1 MTGSFRS
8 LKSSMQ
14 QHMYALSRPARLSEV
29 SEQYRAP
36 DPQEFLSVSANKA
49 GLLSFL
55 CETPSKEEQ
64 LVPTMGLSCLYLG
77 GDFKEESKS
86 ILATQGSVTDV
97 SDLEST
103 QLEAD
108 TRVILHI
115 VSRMKT
121 WNE

>member
-1 MTGSFRS
+1 
-8 LKSSMQ
+8 
-14 QHMYALSRPARLSEV
+14 MYALSQPARLSEV
-29 SEQYRAP
+29 SQQYRAP

-49 GLLSFL
+49 GLLSVL

-97 SDLEST
+97 SDLGST
-103 QLEAD
+103 QQEAD
-108 TRVILHI
+108 TRVIIHTL
-115 VSRMKT
+115 SRMKT

>member
-8 LKSSMQ
+8 LKSSAQ
-14 QHMYALSRPARLSEV
+14 QHLYALSRPARLSEV

-36 DPQEFLSVSANKA
+36 DPQEFLSVLAKKA

-77 GDFKEESKS
+77 SDFKEESKS
-86 ILATQGSVTDV
+86 ILATQGCHRCV
-97 SDLEST
+97 
-103 QLEAD
+103 
-108 TRVILHI
+108 
-115 VSRMKT
+115 
-121 WNE
+121 

>member
-1 MTGSFRS
+1 
-8 LKSSMQ
+8 
-14 QHMYALSRPARLSEV
+14 MYALSRPTRLSEV
-29 SEQYRAP
+29 SEQYRAH

-55 CETPSKEEQ
+55 CETPSKEAQ
-64 LVPTMGLSCLYLG
+64 LVPTMSLSCQYLG

-97 SDLEST
+97 SDFEST

-108 TRVILHI
+108 TRVILH
-115 VSRMKT
+115 
-121 WNE
+121 NEDVE